1 MILVYSIFML
11 FFSWVTAIQYIK
23 KSKKNELINEFTVEN
38 KNRLIIWCFVI
49 FNVMLIISTIQCY
62 SYLSSIFGTDMS
74 GIVDGLQNY
83 VDLSEYRNESLMILN
98 GGIVAFKVYMIPA
111 KILKYILQVV
121 FGTLSVIVFYVKNC
135 LKKLIKIPKSLRN
148 ILFLLCGLDIV
159 YILVAIF

>member
-1 MILVYSIFML
+1 ML

>member
-1 MILVYSIFML
+1 ML

-148 ILFLLCGLDIV
+148 ILMIN
-159 YILVAIF
+159 